1 MAKEATTT
9 PVIENE
15 HIEDTTPTE
24 PKATTPEPDT
34 IIIEKHTKPKRKPK
48 SPVEKVECLKCGIS
62 VRKYDLKR
70 HETMYC
76 NAPPDP
82 PKLTLPPPVE
92 EPAPAPKAKVKS
104 KAKPRPKAPPPEE
117 PAAPSYPKELS
128 PNNENENDLIM
139 KLLQHINTKPKD
151 NREDRYKKMMGQF
164 YKI

>member
-1 MAKEATTT
+1 MAEEATTT
-9 PVIENE
+9 PNE
-15 HIEDTTPTE
+15 PIEDTLPTE
-24 PKATTPEPDT
+24 PKAIATESDT
-34 IIIEKHTKPKRKPK
+34 IIIEKKAKPKRKPK
-48 SPVEKVECLKCGIS
+48 SPVEKVECLKCGVS

-82 PKLTLPPPVE
+82 PELTLPPPVE
-92 EPAPAPKAKVKS
+92 ELAPTPKATVKA
-104 KAKPRPKAPPPEE
+104 KAKPKAKAPPPTE

-128 PNNENENDLIM
+128 PNNDNENDLIM
-139 KLLQHINTKPKD
+139 KLLQHMNTKPRD